1 VIAEAAGL
9 ALLAAISPTALLVAA
24 VYLGSA
30 RPRQSSLFYLAGAV
44 VMSLV
49 MGVVVLAV
57 LRSANLN
64 HPFEHAPRYGLRLGL
79 GILLLA
85 AGVAVAL
92 RKPRP
97 PDPDKPNHGFV
108 SKMIANPAPL
118 SAFAVGIIVFAPG
131 VSFLAALQV
140 IATSRAD
147 LELTALAVVVVVAI
161 NVLLVWLPLV
171 LYLIAPG
178 FTARHLGAFNGWLR
192 AHAHILLLWVL
203 IAVGAIMVFDGIYG
217 FVTGRG

>member
-1 VIAEAAGL
+1 
-9 ALLAAISPTALLVAA
+9 
-24 VYLGSA
+24 
-30 RPRQSSLFYLAGAV
+30 
-44 VMSLV
+44 
-49 MGVVVLAV
+49 
-57 LRSANLN
+57 
-64 HPFEHAPRYGLRLGL
+64 
-79 GILLLA
+79 
-85 AGVAVAL
+85 
-92 RKPRP
+92 
-97 PDPDKPNHGFV
+97 
-108 SKMIANPAPL
+108 MIANPAPL

-140 IATSRAD
+140 IATSPAD

-178 FTARHLGAFNGWLR
+178 FTARHLAAFNGWLR
-192 AHAHILLLWVL
+192 AHARILLLWVL